1 MAGEGRG
8 LLAPRTERGIH
19 TAPTVPRQDGAS
31 RGRDDLDAL
40 RVRIRALVG
49 IAAENRSTMSPEEL
63 QVLLPPAAFANA
75 EAVVQFIQDDR
86 VLGAELIV
94 ADREVALRAAPGLI
108 KGRQEQRRLTDQ
120 RLRQADLF
128 AASLERCTPGLELM
142 AISGSVAYGGT
153 KVDDDIDFY
162 IVTGSDGLWITL
174 LIAMGLARLHRLR
187 RPETP
192 VFCFNR
198 LEEADGCRAR
208 FRESGEALFAREALS
223 LRVLRGAGFYR
234 DLLESAPWMERWFP
248 ALYRKR
254 VEETGA
260 RDPARTA
267 PSSPLWRAANAT
279 AFLVVGP
286 YLWTLGAIRNR
297 RLRREGRTQAVF
309 RTVVEPR
316 FCAYESRKYDRLD
329 DEYRRAFA

>member
-1 MAGEGRG
+1 MAGEGRR
-8 LLAPRTERGIH
+8 LLAPRTERGGH
-19 TAPTVPRQDGAS
+19 AAPTVPRPDSGS
-31 RGRDDLDAL
+31 RGGDDLDAL
-40 RVRIRALVG
+40 RERIRTLVG

-75 EAVVQFIQDDR
+75 DAIAQFIQDDR
-86 VLGAELIV
+86 VLRVELIV
-94 ADREVALRAAPGLI
+94 ADREVAPRAAPGLI
-108 KGRQEQRRLTDQ
+108 TGRKEQRRLTDQ
-120 RLRQADLF
+120 RLRQADVF
-128 AASLERCTPGLELM
+128 AASLERCSPGLELM

-162 IVTGSDGLWITL
+162 IVTRADGLWITL

-208 FRESGEALFAREALS
+208 FRNSGEPLFAREALS

-234 DLLESAPWMERWFP
+234 NLLESAPWMERWFP

-254 VEETGA
+254 VDETGA
-260 RDPARTA
+260 PGAARA
-267 PSSPLWRAANAT
+267 AHGSPLWRAANAT
-279 AFLVVGP
+279 AFLVLGP
-286 YLWTLGAIRNR
+286 YLWAMGAIRNR

-309 RTVVEPR
+309 RTVVEPK
-316 FCAYESRKYDRLD
+316 FCAYESRKYDHLD